1 MASEFYEQ
9 LGVDRA
15 ASSTKIRTA
24 YSQHVARLA
33 RRRKALVEQGGD
45 TTQLDLVR
53 ARLDEAWEVLS
64 DPLRRRRYDVLLRW
78 TDGAHN
84 KTVEGL
90 WEEVS
95 DGLVHPAA
103 AVGAKLLRVTSR
115 LSEIGSLP
123 LAPSGS
129 ADEPPTLVPHDEDLT
144 APRAARLGAPPARDA
159 AGSGLRLVDG
169 SAGASDVL
177 VLPQRQEP
185 SHLGSAPP
193 PEMPA
198 EPPGP
203 SGADT
208 APPAPA
214 LAPQAPPSP
223 PGAPAQARSA
233 PPSATPSIPGAPAL
247 PPGLP
252 ADELGLLVDQL
263 GYGGALLQAV
273 RMRMGLSLQD
283 LSDHTRI
290 SVRYL
295 EALESETRDSLP
307 TATFVRGYVRE
318 VARMLKLPADAVVAG
333 YLRRLDA

>member
-9 LGVDRA
+9 LGVDRT

-33 RRRKALVEQGGD
+33 RRRKALIEQGGD
-45 TTQLDLVR
+45 TTQLDLLR

-78 TDGAHN
+78 TDGAHS

-115 LSEIGSLP
+115 LSEIGVLP

-144 APRAARLGAPPARDA
+144 SPRPARLGASPP
-159 AGSGLRLVDG
+159 SPGLRVVDG
-169 SAGASDVL
+169 SPGSSDVL
-177 VLPQRQEP
+177 VLPARSDTP
-185 SHLGSAPP
+185 SSEPP
-193 PEMPA
+193 PELPPAQPPPA
-198 EPPGP
+198 EVQV
-203 SGADT
+203 A
-208 APPAPA
+208 PAPVA
-214 LAPQAPPSP
+214 SAAP
-223 PGAPAQARSA
+223 
-233 PPSATPSIPGAPAL
+233 TL

-252 ADELGLLVDQL
+252 ADELGMLVDQL
-263 GYGGALLQAV
+263 GYSGALLQAV

-318 VARMLKLPADAVVAG
+318 VARMLKIPMDAVVAG
-333 YLRRLDA
+333 YLRRLDG